1 MVELRVLGTLQLRAS
16 DRRPVESFTHQA
28 RRAALLAY
36 LAAAVPRGAHR
47 RDKLLALFWPELDQA
62 HARAALNQA
71 VYVLRATLGED
82 AVVPRGNGG
91 VGLTDVVWCD
101 AAAFEAAL
109 DAGNSAEALALYR
122 GDLLDGFFIT
132 GAPEFERWLQSER
145 ERLRRRASDGAWAL
159 AEAKAT
165 EGDAVEAVR
174 WARQAA
180 NLTPADEAAAR
191 RLMTL
196 LHALGDRAAAI
207 NAYET
212 LSSRLRQEYELEPS
226 AETQALA
233 ASIRQEEQRSPAA
246 RSVQP
251 VVTPVPTVEVQ
262 ARRRRLPLAR
272 VAVSVAGVAALA
284 AGAWVWLRHRAP
296 PQRPLVRFT
305 LEFPPGQQ
313 MADAVGGTT
322 IAVSPD
328 GSHLVYLG
336 RGPQGNQLFLRSMD
350 RVEAVPIP
358 HTRGAR
364 LPFFSPDGKWLGFV
378 LGNAIRKV
386 SLQGGPAMTVCR
398 VTTNVP
404 GASWGANGIVVF
416 ATPAGLWQVPATGG
430 APRLVA
436 ASDTSRGE
444 RYRWP
449 EVLPNGRAAVFTEV
463 DESGFQLAA
472 VSLETGAILPLG
484 QQGTNPHFIAPGYLL
499 FARTDGAVL
508 AAPFDPNAPRITG
521 PALPVTDDV
530 LVGIAGAARVGVS
543 HTGVLAYV
551 PEPSRD
557 RTLAIVDRSGNAETV
572 PVTPRG
578 FIAARFSPDG
588 RRIAAAVLSG
598 EEGDQPDI
606 WVLDRDANA
615 FRRVTF
621 DSGSL
626 APVWSPDGRG
636 VAFATKPG
644 GRHLGRAVRW
654 VSADGADSA
663 TTLLPFAL
671 GQFPTAF
678 APDGRALLLQ
688 IRHTVSGWDIWI
700 LPLWGGRGPQ
710 PYLRGPSDE
719 HSPDVSPHG
728 RWLAYVSNE
737 AEQDEVYVRPFPT
750 PGTPVQISSGGGR
763 EPRWASSGRELF
775 YRSRQGLVAVPV
787 STSPSFR
794 AGRGRVLFD
803 DKPYLADEYGVAYDV
818 HPDGRRFLMVRL
830 GSESPQVVVVLN
842 WFAQL
847 RAETGPGSR
856 AARGG
861 SR

>member
-16 DRRPVESFTHQA
+16 DRRPVESLTHQA

-47 RDKLLALFWPELDQA
+47 RDKLFALFWPELDQA

-82 AVVPRGNGG
+82 AVVPRGDGAL
-91 VGLTDVVWCD
+91 GLTDAVWCD

-109 DAGNSAEALALYR
+109 DAGHSAEALALYR

-132 GAPEFERWLQSER
+132 GAPEFERWLESER
-145 ERLRRRASDGAWAL
+145 ERLRRRASDGAWAV

-165 EGDAVEAVR
+165 EGNAVEAVR

-196 LHALGDRAAAI
+196 LNALGDRAAAI

-212 LSSRLRQEYELEPS
+212 FSSRLRQEYELEPS

-233 ASIRQEEQRSPAA
+233 ASIRQGEQRSPAA

-272 VAVSVAGVAALA
+272 VAVSVVGVAALA
-284 AGAWVWLRHRAP
+284 AGAWVWLRNRP

-328 GSHLVYLG
+328 GSHLVYVG
-336 RGPQGNQLFLRSMD
+336 WGPQGNQLFLRSMD
-350 RVEAVPIP
+350 RVEALPIP
-358 HTRGAR
+358 HTRRAH

-378 LGNAIRKV
+378 MGNAIRKV
-386 SLQGGPAMTVCR
+386 RLPGGPAITVCQ
-398 VTTNVP
+398 VATKVP
-404 GASWGANGIVVF
+404 GASWGPNDVIVF
-416 ATPAGLWQVPATGG
+416 ATGAGLWQVPSSGG
-430 APRLVA
+430 APRLIA

-449 EVLPNGRAAVFTEV
+449 EVLPNGSAAVFTRV
-463 DESGFQLAA
+463 DSAGFQLAT
-472 VSLETGAILPLG
+472 VSLETGAVLPLG
-484 QQGTNPHFIAPGYLL
+484 LEGTSPHFITPGYLL

-508 AAPFDPNAPRITG
+508 AAPFDRNALRITG
-521 PALPVTDDV
+521 PALPVADDV
-530 LVGIAGAARVGVS
+530 LVGIGGEARVRVS
-543 HTGVLAYV
+543 HAGVLAYV
-551 PEPSRD
+551 PEPSSD

-572 PVTPRG
+572 RVTPRG
-578 FIAARFSPDG
+578 FTAARFSPDG
-588 RRIAAAVLSG
+588 RRVAAAVLSG
-598 EEGDQPDI
+598 DEGDRPDI
-606 WVLDRDANA
+606 WVLDRDATT

-621 DSGSL
+621 DSGSV
-626 APVWSPDGRG
+626 APVWSPEGRR

-644 GRHLGRAVRW
+644 GRHVGRAVRW
-654 VSADGADSA
+654 IPADGSDSA
-663 TTLLPFAL
+663 ETLLPFGY
-671 GQFPTAF
+671 GQFPTDF
-678 APDGRALLLQ
+678 TPDGQALLLQ
-688 IRHTVSGWDIWI
+688 IRHPATGWDIWI
-700 LPLWGGRGPQ
+700 LPLHGERKPQ
-710 PYLRGPSDE
+710 PHLRGSSDE
-719 HSPDVSPHG
+719 HSAAVSPDG
-728 RWLAYVSNE
+728 RWVAYASDESGQV
-737 AEQDEVYVRPFPT
+737 EVYVRAFPA

-787 STSPSFR
+787 TTSPSFN
-794 AGRGRVLFD
+794 AGPGRVLFD
-803 DKPYLADEYGVAYDV
+803 DKPYLAHEYGAAYDV

-830 GSESPQVVVVLN
+830 ASESPPVVVVLN

-847 RAETGPGSR
+847 RAETGPGGR
-856 AARGG
+856 AGLGG